1 MTLDLLLREGPRS
14 VAAGLSALGD
24 GALATGAPVIQVD
37 WRPPGSG
44 NPTVARALA
53 ALDAGPDD
61 AIERANRRVVERIVA
76 AEPVLVDVVP
86 AATVAPL
93 LRDRALFH
101 AGPPL
106 AWEHFTGPARGAC
119 IGAML
124 LEGWAADE
132 ADALRQ
138 LEQGSVTLAP
148 CHEAGFG
155 GPMGGITSGS
165 MPVLVVEER
174 QSGIRAYCNLNE
186 GIGRVLRFGAYG
198 PEVVDRLG
206 WQRDVLAPALSDALR
221 GDGVALKPLMSRALT
236 MGDEFHQRNTAA
248 SLLLLRELAP
258 RLAGAALP
266 GSALPEILR
275 FLGNTD
281 QFFLNVAM
289 AVGKATMDAARQE
302 RGGTLVTAMC
312 RNGYEFAIRTSGTGD
327 RWFTAPVNTPEGLYF
342 SGYTAADANP
352 DIGDSAIT
360 ETMGVGAFCM
370 AAAPAVVPYVGAG
383 HFADAVAI
391 TREMREI
398 TVASNPNLSIP
409 TLDSEGAPTG
419 IDVRAVV
426 RTGIT
431 PIINT
436 GIAHREAGVGQIGAG
451 TVRAPLGCF
460 EAALL
465 ALAP

>member
-1 MTLDLLLREGPRS
+1 M
-14 VAAGLSALGD
+14 
-24 GALATGAPVIQVD
+24 
-37 WRPPGSG
+37 
-44 NPTVARALA
+44 A

-86 AATVAPL
+86 AKAVAPP
-93 LRDRALFH
+93 LRERALFH

-119 IGAML
+119 IGAVL

-132 ADALRQ
+132 ADALQ
-138 LEQGSVTLAP
+138 LLEGGSVTLAS
-148 CHEAGFG
+148 CHEAGFV

-165 MPVLVVEER
+165 MPVLVVEDR
-174 QSGIRAYCNLNE
+174 KSGVRAYCNLNE

-198 PEVVDRLG
+198 PEVVERLC
-206 WQRDVLAPALSDALR
+206 WQRDVLAPALSAALR
-221 GDGVALKPLMSRALT
+221 GGDGIALRPLMSRALT

-258 RLAGAALP
+258 LLTGAALS
-266 GSALPEILR
+266 GSVLSAVIR
-275 FLGNTD
+275 FLGSTD

-289 AVGKATMDAARQE
+289 AVGKATMDAAHQE

-327 RWFTAPVNTPEGLYF
+327 RWFTAPANTPEGLFF

-370 AAAPAVVPYVGAG
+370 AAAPAVVAYVGAG
-383 HFADAVAI
+383 RFVDAMAI

-398 TVASNPNLSIP
+398 TVADNPTLAIP
-409 TLDSEGAPTG
+409 TVDSEGAPTG
-419 IDVRAVV
+419 LDVRAVV